1 MTISAAVRKPEARQ
15 EARQEA
21 KYRPTVFVERATLVE
36 HRKDGSIL
44 LRSAAPAPDPVQRG
58 LGDFV
63 SWWAERRPDVRA
75 FCERDGEG
83 AWRSV
88 NWGELWR
95 QVQAVGARMLELGL
109 GPERPL
115 MLLSGNSIEQA
126 VLLLAAEYVGV
137 PTAPVSPAYSLL
149 SNDFVRLKGVA
160 ELVPPAALFVQDGA
174 AYARAVDALAMPEV
188 PVIAVGKVAAG
199 QLPWASLAGADLT
212 AERDA
217 AVRAAHAAVR
227 DEDTGRVLFTSG
239 STGVPKGVPLSHR
252 NLRAVA
258 AYFSDLYQPLVDRQ
272 PVFLD
277 WLPWHHGLGGVLNLS
292 RAVTLGSTHY
302 IDDGRPLPGQFART
316 VRNLREVSPTIFTSV
331 PSAWGMLATEL
342 ERDPELARSL
352 FAKVVNFSYG
362 GASLPRDVW
371 DRIHRA
377 AEDTVGERIVFC
389 SGLACTET
397 SGMGIYCSWPTGD
410 TGNVGVPMPGA
421 EVKLVPLEG
430 EESGGGAGRRY
441 EIRMRGPFL
450 FSGYIKRP
458 DLTAAAFDEEGYF
471 CLGDAVR
478 LADPADPARGVR
490 FAGRV
495 VEDFKLVN
503 GTWVRVGAVRL
514 GLVEQCA
521 PLLTDAVIC
530 GHDHDYVA
538 ALAWPNVAACRALHP
553 ELAELDAQALVR
565 HPRVVDAIRERL
577 QASAGSGASL
587 SVRRVLLMAEPPSID
602 ANEIADKGYVN
613 QAATRARRAGLVE
626 ALFQAQPAAHVA
638 CAA

>member
-1 MTISAAVRKPEARQ
+1 MTTTVSARQ
-15 EARQEA
+15 PVAE
-21 KYRPTVFVERATLVE
+21 YRATVFTERETLVE
-36 HRKDGSIL
+36 HRPDGTL
-44 LRSAAPAPDPVQRG
+44 VLRSAAPQPELAQRG
-58 LGDFV
+58 LPDFV
-63 SWWAERRPDVRA
+63 AYWAERRPAVAA
-75 FCERDGEG
+75 FCERDGNG
-83 AWRSV
+83 DWRSIT
-88 NWGELWR
+88 WAELWR
-95 QVQAVGARMLELGL
+95 QVQTVGAGLLELGQ
-109 GPERPL
+109 GPDRPL
-115 MLLSGNSIEQA
+115 MILSGNSIEQA

-137 PTAPVSPAYSLL
+137 PTAPVSPAYSLV
-149 SNDFVRLKGVA
+149 SKDFVRLRGVA
-160 ELVPPAALFVQDGA
+160 ELTPPAALFVQDGKA
-174 AYARAVDALAMPEV
+174 FAPALAALSVPAV
-188 PVIAVGKVAAG
+188 PVIAAANAGDG
-199 QLPWASLAGADLT
+199 QLDWAALAQAELT
-212 AERDA
+212 ARRRDA
-217 AVRAAHAAVR
+217 AKAANLAVH
-227 DEDTGRVLFTSG
+227 DADLGRVLFTSG
-239 STGVPKGVPLSHR
+239 STGVPKGVAISHGS
-252 NLRAVA
+252 LHAVA
-258 AYFSDLYQPLVDRQ
+258 AYFHDTYQRLLQRQ

-277 WLPWHHGLGGVLNLS
+277 WLPWHHGLGGILNLS
-292 RAVTLGSTHY
+292 RAVTLGATHY

-316 VRNLREVSPTIFTSV
+316 VRNLREVSPTIFSSV
-331 PSAWGMLATEL
+331 PAAWAMLAAEV

-352 FAKVVNFSYG
+352 FANVVNFAYG

-371 DRIHRA
+371 DRIHSA
-377 AEDTVGERIVFC
+377 AEATVGERITFC

-397 SGMGIYCSWPTGD
+397 SGMGIYCSWPTED

-430 EESGGGAGRRY
+430 GDGRY

-450 FSGYIKRP
+450 FSGYINRP
-458 DLTAAAFDEEGYF
+458 DLTAAAFDDEGYF

-478 LADPADPARGVR
+478 LADPANPARGVR

-530 GHDHDYVA
+530 GHDQHYVA

-577 QASAGSGASL
+577 RATGGASL
-587 SVRRVLLMAEPPSID
+587 SVKRVLLMAEPPSID

-613 QAATRARRAGLVE
+613 QAATRARRAGLVDE
-626 ALFQAQPAAHVA
+626 LFLAEPAAHVA

>member
-1 MTISAAVRKPEARQ
+1 MTISAAVRKPEARP
-15 EARQEA
+15 EAR
-21 KYRPTVFVERATLVE
+21 YRPTVFAERATLVE
-36 HRKDGSIL
+36 HRTDGTIL
-44 LRSAAPAPDPVQRG
+44 LRSAVPAPDPAQRG

-63 SWWAERRPDVRA
+63 SWWAARRPDASA

-83 AWRSV
+83 AWRSLS
-88 NWGELWR
+88 WGEMWR
-95 QVQAVGARMLELGL
+95 QVQSVGARLLELGL

-126 VLLLAAEYVGV
+126 VVLLAAEYVGV

-149 SNDFVRLKGVA
+149 SKDFVRLKGVA

-188 PVIAVGKVAAG
+188 PVIAVGKIAAG
-199 QLPWASLAGADLT
+199 HLSWASLAGAELT
-212 AERDA
+212 AERNA

-258 AYFSDLYQPLVDRQ
+258 AYFYDLYQSLVDRE

-292 RAVTLGSTHY
+292 RAVALGSTHY

-377 AEDTVGERIVFC
+377 AEATIGERIVFC

-397 SGMGIYCSWPTGD
+397 SGMGIYCSWPTED

-430 EESGGGAGRRY
+430 EAGAGRRY

-458 DLTAAAFDEEGYF
+458 DLTAAAFDDEGYF

-478 LADPADPARGVR
+478 LADPADPGKGVR

-530 GHDHDYVA
+530 GHDQHYVA

-553 ELAELDAQALVR
+553 ELAGLEAEALVR

-577 QASAGSGASL
+577 GASAGTGASL
-587 SVRRVLLMAEPPSID
+587 SVKRVLLMAEPPSID

-626 ALFQAQPAAHVA
+626 ALFQAEPAAHVA
-638 CAA
+638 CAG